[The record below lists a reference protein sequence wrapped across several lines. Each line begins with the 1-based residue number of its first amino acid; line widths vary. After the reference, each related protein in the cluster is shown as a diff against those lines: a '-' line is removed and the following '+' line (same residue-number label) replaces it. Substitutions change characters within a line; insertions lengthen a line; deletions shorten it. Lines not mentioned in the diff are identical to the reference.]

1 MKQIQVRK
9 VPYGETFSVFG
20 DKFVALDYINGK
32 VLAIR
37 KEIWKNAPFDTG
49 GVNDLRTASITGHLV
64 QYFEDLCKNGASE
77 DTIAMNTMDLKATDG
92 SREYGTFDMR
102 AGLLTLEQYG
112 KYQHIIPDVDDWW
125 WLATPWRTPAQ
136 KGGSSTS
143 AWLCNSNGSANGGR
157 CSGTYGIRPALL
169 FTSSLLVSY
178 LDEDEEAG
186 TGGMTEEEIYAAYLE
201 YLETWVSAT
210 DTTGNVG
217 ASPESWEAWLARFI
231 KEGHLDES
239 TDAGDED

>member
-20 DKFVALDYINGK
+20 DKFVALDYINGN

-37 KEIWKNAPFDTG
+37 KEIWKTAPFDTG

-64 QYFEDLCKNGASE
+64 EYFLDLCKQGASE

-112 KYQHIIPDVDDWW
+112 KYQDIIPLADDWW
-125 WLATPWRTPAQ
+125 CLATPWRTPNP
-136 KGGSSTS
+136 GGLRSPFTYSTS
-143 AWLCNSNGSANGGR
+143 NVWHVISGGQCSYDGANY
-157 CSGTYGIRPALL
+157 TYGVRPALY
-169 FTSSLLVSY
+169 FASDLLVSI
-178 LDEDEEAG
+178 EDEG
-186 TGGMTEEEIYAAYLE
+186 EEDATDGETALYQE
-201 YLETWVSAT
+201 YREYIKEWSGLETVM
-210 DTTGNVG
+210 GE
-217 ASPESWEAWLARFI
+217 SPLTF
-231 KEGHLDES
+231 
-239 TDAGDED
+239 EDWKNDRED

>member
-77 DTIAMNTMDLKATDG
+77 DTVAMNVMDLKATDG
-92 SREYGTFDMR
+92 SREYGTFGMR

-112 KYQHIIPDVDDWW
+112 KYQDIIPLADDWW
-125 WLATPWRTPAQ
+125 CLATPWRTPNP
-136 KGGSSTS
+136 GGLRSPNTNYADVVWSVITS
-143 AWLCNSNGSANGGR
+143 GGYYYWVATNA
-157 CSGTYGIRPALL
+157 CGIRPALY
-169 FTSSLLVSY
+169 FTSDLLVSI
-178 LDEDEEAG
+178 EDEGEEDAAANETALYREYRAYVKDWLEG
-186 TGGMTEEEIYAAYLE
+186 NADTGK
-201 YLETWVSAT
+201 
-210 DTTGNVG
+210 
-217 ASPESWEAWLARFI
+217 SPLSY
-231 KEGHLDES
+231 
-239 TDAGDED
+239 EDWKAD

>member
-37 KEIWKNAPFDTG
+37 KEIWKNAPFDTS

-112 KYQHIIPDVDDWW
+112 KYQDIIPLADDWW
-125 WLATPWRTPAQ
+125 CLATPWRTPNP
-136 KGGSSTS
+136 GGLRSPHTFNTYYV
-143 AWLCNSNGSANGGR
+143 WLVYSDGD
-157 CSGTYGIRPALL
+157 CSDYDAADTYGIRPALY
-169 FTSSLLVSY
+169 FSSSLLVSIPDDEDAAPAVDESALFQEY
-178 LDEDEEAG
+178 LDYIDAWPEEAEPG
-186 TGGMTEEEIYAAYLE
+186 TSPMTFEE
-201 YLETWVSAT
+201 WK
-210 DTTGNVG
+210 
-217 ASPESWEAWLARFI
+217 ESM
-231 KEGHLDES
+231 KKD
-239 TDAGDED
+239 GD

>member
-77 DTIAMNTMDLKATDG
+77 DTVAMNVMDLKATDG
-92 SREYGTFDMR
+92 SREYGTFGMR

-112 KYQHIIPDVDDWW
+112 KYQDIIPLADDWW
-125 WLATPWRTPAQ
+125 CLATPWRTPNP
-136 KGGSSTS
+136 GGLRSPFTGVTHYV
-143 AWLCNSNGSANGGR
+143 WLVYSNGGCYRDDATN
-157 CSGTYGIRPALL
+157 TYGIRPALY
-169 FTSSLLVSY
+169 FASDLLVSI
-178 LDEDEEAG
+178 EDEG
-186 TGGMTEEEIYAAYLE
+186 EEDATDGETALYQE
-201 YLETWVSAT
+201 YREYIKEWSGLETVM
-210 DTTGNVG
+210 GE
-217 ASPESWEAWLARFI
+217 SPLTF
-231 KEGHLDES
+231 
-239 TDAGDED
+239 EDWKNDLED

>member
-37 KEIWKNAPFDTG
+37 KEIWKNAPFDTS

-112 KYQHIIPDVDDWW
+112 KYQDIIPLADDWW
-125 WLATPWRTPAQ
+125 CLATPWRTPNP
-136 KGGSSTS
+136 GGSAPRTPTTPTTCGTSTPMASMTAAAPIAPMAFAPLCTLPLTSWSLLRMKERKTLPTAKRPFTRNTGSTS
-143 AWLCNSNGSANGGR
+143 RNGRALKPLWANR
-157 CSGTYGIRPALL
+157 L
-169 FTSSLLVSY
+169 
-178 LDEDEEAG
+178 
-186 TGGMTEEEIYAAYLE
+186 
-201 YLETWVSAT
+201 
-210 DTTGNVG
+210 
-217 ASPESWEAWLARFI
+217 
-231 KEGHLDES
+231 
-239 TDAGDED
+239 

>member
-77 DTIAMNTMDLKATDG
+77 DTVAMNVMDLKATDG
-92 SREYGTFDMR
+92 SREYGTFGMR

-112 KYQHIIPDVDDWW
+112 KYQDIIPLADDWW
-125 WLATPWRTPAQ
+125 CLATPWRTPNP
-136 KGGSSTS
+136 GGLRSPCTYGTGYV
-143 AWLCNSNGSANGGR
+143 WLVVSNGNCNNYGATGA
-157 CSGTYGIRPALL
+157 YGIRPALY
-169 FTSSLLVSY
+169 FASDLLVSI
-178 LDEDEEAG
+178 EDEG
-186 TGGMTEEEIYAAYLE
+186 EEDATDGETALYQE
-201 YLETWVSAT
+201 YREYIKEWSGLETVM
-210 DTTGNVG
+210 GE
-217 ASPESWEAWLARFI
+217 SPLTF
-231 KEGHLDES
+231 
-239 TDAGDED
+239 EDWKNDRED

>member
-92 SREYGTFDMR
+92 SREYGTFGMR

-112 KYQHIIPDVDDWW
+112 KYQDIIPLADDWW
-125 WLATPWRTPAQ
+125 CLATPWRTPNP
-136 KGGSSTS
+136 GGLRSPYTY
-143 AWLCNSNGSANGGR
+143 NTGDVGYVGSNGGYVNLGATN
-157 CSGTYGIRPALL
+157 TYGVRPALY
-169 FTSSLLVSY
+169 FTSDLLVSI
-178 LDEDEEAG
+178 EDEGEEDAAADETALYREYRAYVKDWLEG
-186 TGGMTEEEIYAAYLE
+186 NADTGK
-201 YLETWVSAT
+201 
-210 DTTGNVG
+210 
-217 ASPESWEAWLARFI
+217 SPLSY
-231 KEGHLDES
+231 
-239 TDAGDED
+239 EDWKAD

>member
-37 KEIWKNAPFDTG
+37 KEIWKNALFDTG

-77 DTIAMNTMDLKATDG
+77 DTVPMNVMDLKATDG
-92 SREYGTFDMR
+92 SREYGTFGMR

-112 KYQHIIPDVDDWW
+112 KYQDIIPLADDWW
-125 WLATPWRTPAQ
+125 CLATPWRTLNP
-136 KGGSSTS
+136 GGLRSPGTDNTRDVWSVNS
-143 AWLCNSNGSANGGR
+143 GGNCNSNGATSA
-157 CSGTYGIRPALL
+157 YGIRPALY
-169 FTSSLLVSY
+169 FTSDLLVSI
-178 LDEDEEAG
+178 EDEGEEDAAADETAIYQEYREYIKNWLDG
-186 TGGMTEEEIYAAYLE
+186 DANTGE
-201 YLETWVSAT
+201 
-210 DTTGNVG
+210 
-217 ASPESWEAWLARFI
+217 SPLTF
-231 KEGHLDES
+231 EGWKNDR
-239 TDAGDED
+239 ED

>member
-37 KEIWKNAPFDTG
+37 KEIWKNAPFDTS

-77 DTIAMNTMDLKATDG
+77 DTVAMNVMDLKATDG
-92 SREYGTFDMR
+92 SREYGTFGMR

-112 KYQHIIPDVDDWW
+112 KYQDIIPLADDWW
-125 WLATPWRTPAQ
+125 CLATPWRTPNP
-136 KGGSSTS
+136 GGLRSPRTNNTHVV
-143 AWLCNSNGSANGGR
+143 WYVYSNGVCNG
-157 CSGTYGIRPALL
+157 SDATNTYGIRPALY
-169 FTSSLLVSY
+169 FASDLLVSI
-178 LDEDEEAG
+178 EDEG
-186 TGGMTEEEIYAAYLE
+186 EEDATDGETALYQE
-201 YLETWVSAT
+201 YREYIKEWSGLETVM
-210 DTTGNVG
+210 GE
-217 ASPESWEAWLARFI
+217 SPLTF
-231 KEGHLDES
+231 
-239 TDAGDED
+239 EDWKNDRED

>member
-20 DKFVALDYINGK
+20 DKFVALDYTGGN

-37 KEIWKNAPFDTG
+37 KEIWKNAPFDTS

-112 KYQHIIPDVDDWW
+112 KYQDIIPLADDWW
-125 WLATPWRTPAQ
+125 CLATPWRTPNP
-136 KGGSSTS
+136 GGLRSPYSYYTVS
-143 AWLCNSNGSANGGR
+143 VWLVYSNGGYYVDDAT
-157 CSGTYGIRPALL
+157 GTYGIRPALY
-169 FTSSLLVSY
+169 FTSDLLVSI
-178 LDEDEEAG
+178 EDEG
-186 TGGMTEEEIYAAYLE
+186 EEDTAADETALYRQYREYVKGWLE
-201 YLETWVSAT
+201 DET
-210 DTTGNVG
+210 DTGE
-217 ASPESWEAWLARFI
+217 SPLTFENWKVSHDNE
-231 KEGHLDES
+231 
-239 TDAGDED
+239 

>member
-92 SREYGTFDMR
+92 SREYGTFGMR

-112 KYQHIIPDVDDWW
+112 KYQDIIPLADDWW
-125 WLATPWRTPAQ
+125 CLATPWRTPNP
-136 KGGSSTS
+136 GGLRSPRT
-143 AWLCNSNGSANGGR
+143 
-157 CSGTYGIRPALL
+157 SGTNYVWYVNTVGSCNFWDAANTCGIRPALY
-169 FTSSLLVSY
+169 FASDLLVSI
-178 LDEDEEAG
+178 EDEGEEDAAADETALYREYRAYVKDWLEG
-186 TGGMTEEEIYAAYLE
+186 NADTGK
-201 YLETWVSAT
+201 
-210 DTTGNVG
+210 
-217 ASPESWEAWLARFI
+217 SPLSY
-231 KEGHLDES
+231 
-239 TDAGDED
+239 EDWKAD

>member
-112 KYQHIIPDVDDWW
+112 KYQDIIPLADDWW
-125 WLATPWRTPAQ
+125 CLATPWRTPNP
-136 KGGSSTS
+136 GGRRSPSTDVTDGVWS
-143 AWLCNSNGSANGGR
+143 VISNGDCVYWDAA
-157 CSGTYGIRPALL
+157 GTCGIRPALY
-169 FTSSLLVSY
+169 FASDLLVSI
-178 LDEDEEAG
+178 EDEG
-186 TGGMTEEEIYAAYLE
+186 EEDATDGETALYQE
-201 YLETWVSAT
+201 YREYIKEWSGLETVM
-210 DTTGNVG
+210 GE
-217 ASPESWEAWLARFI
+217 SPLTF
-231 KEGHLDES
+231 
-239 TDAGDED
+239 EDWKNDRED

>member
-37 KEIWKNAPFDTG
+37 KEIWKNAPFDTS

-112 KYQHIIPDVDDWW
+112 KYQDIIPLADDWW
-125 WLATPWRTPAQ
+125 CLATPWRTPNP
-136 KGGSSTS
+136 GGLRSPYAVSTDYVWCVYS
-143 AWLCNSNGSANGGR
+143 VGG
-157 CSGTYGIRPALL
+157 CGDYDATNTYGVRPALY
-169 FTSSLLVSY
+169 FTSDLLVSI
-178 LDEDEEAG
+178 EDEG
-186 TGGMTEEEIYAAYLE
+186 EEDTAADETALYRQYREYVKGWLE
-201 YLETWVSAT
+201 DET
-210 DTTGNVG
+210 DTGE
-217 ASPESWEAWLARFI
+217 SPLTFENWKVSHDNE
-231 KEGHLDES
+231 
-239 TDAGDED
+239 

>member
-92 SREYGTFDMR
+92 SREYGTFGMR

-112 KYQHIIPDVDDWW
+112 KYQDIIPLADDWW
-125 WLATPWRTPAQ
+125 CLATPWRTPNP
-136 KGGSSTS
+136 GGLRSPYTHD
-143 AWLCNSNGSANGGR
+143 ADYVWFVNSNGVYDGHDAAN
-157 CSGTYGIRPALL
+157 TYGIRPALY
-169 FTSSLLVSY
+169 FASDLLVSI
-178 LDEDEEAG
+178 EDEG
-186 TGGMTEEEIYAAYLE
+186 EEDATDGETALYQE
-201 YLETWVSAT
+201 YREYIKEWSGLETVM
-210 DTTGNVG
+210 GE
-217 ASPESWEAWLARFI
+217 SPLTF
-231 KEGHLDES
+231 
-239 TDAGDED
+239 EDWKNDRED

>member
-64 QYFEDLCKNGASE
+64 EYFLGLCKQGASD
-77 DTIAMNTMDLKATDG
+77 DTIPMNVIDLKATDG
-92 SREYGTFDMR
+92 SREYGTFGMR

-112 KYQHIIPDVDDWW
+112 KYQDIIPLADDWW
-125 WLATPWRTPAQ
+125 CLATPWRTPNP
-136 KGGSSTS
+136 GGLRSPNANHTVNV
-143 AWLCNSNGSANGGR
+143 WLVNSNGGCGGYGAALT
-157 CSGTYGIRPALL
+157 CGIRPALY
-169 FTSSLLVSY
+169 FTSDLLVSI
-178 LDEDEEAG
+178 EDEGEEDAAADETALYREYRAYVKDWLEG
-186 TGGMTEEEIYAAYLE
+186 NADTGE
-201 YLETWVSAT
+201 
-210 DTTGNVG
+210 
-217 ASPESWEAWLARFI
+217 SPLTF
-231 KEGHLDES
+231 
-239 TDAGDED
+239 EDWKNDRED

>member
-37 KEIWKNAPFDTG
+37 KEIWKNAPFDTS

-92 SREYGTFDMR
+92 SREYGTFGMR

-112 KYQHIIPDVDDWW
+112 KYQDIIPLADDWW
-125 WLATPWRTPAQ
+125 CLATPWRTPNP
-136 KGGSSTS
+136 GWLRSPYTSYTNLVWYVYSSGD
-143 AWLCNSNGSANGGR
+143 CSNYGAAN
-157 CSGTYGIRPALL
+157 TYGIRPALY
-169 FTSSLLVSY
+169 FASDLLVSI
-178 LDEDEEAG
+178 EDEG
-186 TGGMTEEEIYAAYLE
+186 EEDATDGETALYQE
-201 YLETWVSAT
+201 YREYIKEWSGLETVM
-210 DTTGNVG
+210 GE
-217 ASPESWEAWLARFI
+217 SPLTF
-231 KEGHLDES
+231 
-239 TDAGDED
+239 EDWKNDRED

>member
-20 DKFVALDYINGK
+20 DKFVALDYIGGN

-37 KEIWKNAPFDTG
+37 KEIWKTAPFDTG
-49 GVNDLRTASITGHLV
+49 GINDLRTASITGHLV

-112 KYQHIIPDVDDWW
+112 KYQDIIPLADDWW
-125 WLATPWRTPAQ
+125 CLATPWRTPNP
-136 KGGSSTS
+136 GGLRSPYANLTDDV
-143 AWLCNSNGSANGGR
+143 WVVNSNGDCNLSDATN
-157 CSGTYGIRPALL
+157 TYGIRPALY
-169 FTSSLLVSY
+169 FASDLLVSI
-178 LDEDEEAG
+178 EDEG
-186 TGGMTEEEIYAAYLE
+186 EEDATDGETALYQE
-201 YLETWVSAT
+201 YREYIKEWSGLETVM
-210 DTTGNVG
+210 GE
-217 ASPESWEAWLARFI
+217 SPLTF
-231 KEGHLDES
+231 
-239 TDAGDED
+239 EDWKNDRED